1 MKNTIQNILQTF
13 GYRLQQLPT
22 KEQKKQIAESE
33 IRKIMW
39 LKKTQIKTIFDIG
52 ANTGQFARYI
62 NQIFPQA
69 ILYSF
74 EPLEDCYNELV
85 SNFQEIPQF
94 QAFNVALGNETTQM
108 EIYRSQFSPSSSLL
122 AMAELHKDAFPHTQ
136 DQTVYKVD
144 VVRLSD
150 IAQKLHLQKPIL
162 IKLDVQGFED
172 KVIAGGKDVIEQAEI
187 IIIEMSV
194 EELYENQPLFDDIYK
209 ILVSLGFKYKGSY
222 EQLHSPQDGRILQ
235 IDGIFM
241 KR

>member
-1 MKNTIQNILQTF
+1 MKNNIQKVLQTL
-13 GYRLQQLPT
+13 GYRLQQLPN
-22 KEQKKQIAESE
+22 KEQKAQIAESE
-33 IRKIMW
+33 ARKIMW
-39 LKKTQIKTIFDIG
+39 LRNTQIKTILDIG
-52 ANTGQFARYI
+52 ANTGQFAKYI

-85 SNFQEIPQF
+85 SNFKQIPQF
-94 QAFNVALGNETTQM
+94 QAFNVALGDKAAQM
-108 EIYRSQFSPSSSLL
+108 EIHRSEFSPSSSLL
-122 AMAELHKDAFPHTQ
+122 AMAELHKNAFPHTQ
-136 DQTVYKVD
+136 DQTLYKVD

-150 IAQKLHLQKPIL
+150 IGKTLNLQKPIL

-194 EELYENQPLFDDIYK
+194 EKLYENQPLFDDIYK
-209 ILVSLGFKYKGSY
+209 SLVDLGFKYKGNY
-222 EQLHSPQDGRILQ
+222 EQLYSPQDGRILQ